1 MADKRQ
7 QQFRPYLSTL
17 QSPSFFESGANPIPG
32 VAYGRSVPN
41 VPGDTTTLY
50 EEARKSTAV
59 ANHTAA
65 VLLCRK
71 ILMHIAVDHG
81 AKPGQ
86 SFVEYVEHLAN
97 NGFVPPNGK
106 GWVDQIRKKSN
117 EANHEIVVMESI
129 DSKGLLTF
137 IEMILT
143 FLYDFPSRIQPS
155 P

>member
-1 MADKRQ
+1 
-7 QQFRPYLSTL
+7 
-17 QSPSFFESGANPIPG
+17 
-32 VAYGRSVPN
+32 
-41 VPGDTTTLY
+41 
-50 EEARKSTAV
+50 
-59 ANHTAA
+59 
-65 VLLCRK
+65 
-71 ILMHIAVDHG
+71 MHIAVDHG

-129 DSKGLLTF
+129 DSKDLLTF

-143 FLYDFPSRIQPS
+143 FLYDFPSRIQPN